1 MLVEY
6 ARELGAKPK
15 AQIIGGGFKTS
26 VAEAAYVNGS
36 LAHADELE
44 SYGSPP
50 GAGLI
55 PPLAAGLTVGDF
67 KNSSD
72 RDYIT
77 AVLAGTEMQGRLGM
91 SGIGACD
98 AVSWESRWSGR
109 PPPTTCSPR
118 PGSCSPWASS
128 RPRSRCCG
136 ASPARRPPE
145 ASDQAM
151 LIGRAGRTDARP
163 LRG

>member
-44 SYGSPP
+44 SYGSLP

-109 PPPTTCSPR
+109 PPPP
-118 PGSCSPWASS
+118 
-128 RPRSRCCG
+128 
-136 ASPARRPPE
+136 SPAGGCSGWTPTSCRTRWAPRCRPTSP
-145 ASDQAM
+145 
-151 LIGRAGRTDARP
+151 
-163 LRG
+163 